1 MRFQVTTAH
10 SLKEA
15 FDAIRQDGAVY
26 PVSGGTDILPRVN
39 QKIEEHPSYLLL
51 SQIPELRY
59 IEPDGDGYTIGA
71 MTTLTE
77 IAEAQ
82 MAEGA
87 RVLQQAASQ
96 VASPQIR
103 NSGTIG
109 GNLLQENR
117 CIYFNQSVSW
127 RREECCFKLGGDRC
141 YQYRGSKE
149 CVALLQSDTAPA
161 LMSLGAT
168 VVLEGESGMREIP
181 VGELYLPRGRN
192 NKTLRPGELLTKVRI
207 PSLRDVRSAYVRE
220 TIRGSIDFPLISCA
234 AALHMDGERVC
245 RASVVI
251 GCAGSR
257 PAHAEKSEE
266 LLCGKRLAEVKDCL
280 EAAAEQAKSAIMP
293 FRDSRVDG
301 PTRKVM
307 GVEAVRK
314 ALEMLIE
321 KNDL

>member
-10 SLKEA
+10 SLQEA
-15 FDAIRQDGAVY
+15 FDALRQDSAVY
-26 PVSGGTDILPRVN
+26 PVSGGTDIIPRVN
-39 QKIEEHPSYLLL
+39 QKIEEHSNYLLL
-51 SQIPELRY
+51 SQIPGLRY
-59 IEPDGDGYTIGA
+59 IEPDGDGYSIGA

-77 IAEAQ
+77 IAEAR
-82 MAEGA
+82 MTEGA

-103 NSGTIG
+103 NNGTIG

-168 VVLEGESGMREIP
+168 VVLESENGMREIP
-181 VGELYLPRGRN
+181 VSELYLPRGRN
-192 NKTLRPGELLTKVRI
+192 NKTLQPGEILTKVKI
-207 PSLRDVRSAYVRE
+207 PSLKGVRSAYVRE

-234 AALHMDGERVC
+234 AALYMDGDMIR
-245 RASVVI
+245 RASIVI

-257 PAHAEKSEE
+257 PAHAQKSEE
-266 LLCGKRLAEVKDCL
+266 MLCGKCLAEVKDCI
-280 EAAAEQAKSAIMP
+280 ADVADNAKSVIMP

-307 GVEAVRK
+307 GAEAVKK
-314 ALEMLIE
+314 ALEKLI
-321 KNDL
+321 